1 MNPGISDDLHSIAL
15 RHASRLLVVDPGKRN
30 LAVLV
35 RRLGEAGYRVT
46 AADSGGAAI
55 AELHRRPVDLVL
67 AELYMPGMSGAEL
80 ARVIR
85 GLAAWRDLPVM
96 LITGKSK
103 PDSAVQA
110 YEAGA
115 DDVILKPFHFEVLLA
130 RIERRIARAISVQTL
145 RDDNATLDARVVTRA
160 IELGDMRERWLAS
173 EAERRRLEGL
183 LGPRTA

>member
-130 RIERRIARAISVQTL
+130 RIERRIARAISLKTL
-145 RDDNATLDARVVTRA
+145 HEDNAALDARVVTRA

-183 LGPRTA
+183 LRPRTA